1 MKRLVSG
8 FIAVLV
14 AVLAMPVAAQQLT
27 FHYGFIGQHDDQ
39 ELYVVENGAAV
50 ASGAQ
55 LKLNFEY
62 PTGSWFYLCYLSST
76 DDYTLL
82 YASSTISVR
91 DMESE
96 KSDDNFGLDAD
107 KKVTFDT
114 LGWLALDQNVG
125 VETFTL
131 IASEARLESFEALL
145 DNYAKASGKSRK
157 RFAKRIAR
165 TLQDLPGQ
173 LAGPSGVQL
182 AQRLD
187 KPVMG
192 GVTFRGVTSENL
204 SQHSLSHKA
213 SGDRI
218 AQAVF
223 TIDHQ

>member
-1 MKRLVSG
+1 MKRLVSIITVL
-8 FIAVLV
+8 IA
-14 AVLAMPVAAQQLT
+14 ALAMPAAAQQLT

-39 ELYVVENGAAV
+39 KLYVIETGAVV
-50 ASGAQ
+50 ASGAE

-62 PTGSWFYLCYLSST
+62 PKGSWFYICYLSST
-76 DDYTLL
+76 DDYALL
-82 YASSTISVR
+82 YASATGV
-91 DMESE
+91 
-96 KSDDNFGLDAD
+96 DAND
-107 KKVTFDT
+107 KTTFDT

-125 VETFTL
+125 TETFTL
-131 IASEARLESFEALL
+131 IASEKRLESFEALL
-145 DNYAKASGKSRK
+145 DNYAKTSGKSRK

-165 TLQDLPGQ
+165 ALQDLPGQ
-173 LAGPSGVQL
+173 LAGPSGIQL

-192 GVTFRGVTSENL
+192 GVTFRGVTSEDL
-204 SQHSLSHKA
+204 SPQSLSHKA

>member
-14 AVLAMPVAAQQLT
+14 AALAMPVAAQQLT

-39 ELYVVENGAAV
+39 ELYVVENGVAV
-50 ASGAQ
+50 ASGAK

-62 PTGSWFYLCYLSST
+62 PTGSWFYVCYLSST
-76 DDYTLL
+76 DDYALL
-82 YASSTISVR
+82 YASAT
-91 DMESE
+91 
-96 KSDDNFGLDAD
+96 GADAND
-107 KKVTFDT
+107 KTTFDT

-125 VETFTL
+125 TETFTL
-131 IASEARLESFEALL
+131 ITSEARLESFEVLL

-165 TLQDLPGQ
+165 ALQDLPGQ
-173 LAGPSGVQL
+173 LAGPTGIQL

-192 GVTFRGVTSENL
+192 GVTFRGVTSEDL
-204 SQHSLSHKA
+204 SPHSLSHKA